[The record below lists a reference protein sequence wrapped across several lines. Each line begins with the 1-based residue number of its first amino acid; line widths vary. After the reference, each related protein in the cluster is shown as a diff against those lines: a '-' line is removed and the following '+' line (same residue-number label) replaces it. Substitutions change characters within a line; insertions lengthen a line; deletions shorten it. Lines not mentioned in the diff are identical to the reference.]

1 MSDKII
7 NTFQQRRQL
16 EQAFAELG
24 QTSNESEVR
33 EAARQL
39 AHTFP
44 GDLLLDALVK
54 RLDSPNGQLRGGLGH
69 LAGLLNPDEVLP
81 ALRNVAANRTLNP
94 QARLTA
100 ASIAH
105 RFLGVELPHVLLADL
120 SDTEEIA
127 FQSLRE
133 ALDEAHRNRHVLL
146 EYVTQMAEHPE
157 EIAWMVMGLLG
168 RVKAEE
174 RVDLLRLIAQDQR
187 PRVAKEALAQLE
199 NLALTTGQP
208 LALRALQ
215 TLQFARLGE
224 VATLAER
231 AVRKAR
237 FAGHPYTP
245 PASDGW
251 RALISP
257 ADPSGSQSVWLLH
270 PGVSAASGKSMSGV
284 LVGFAHSVHTGITQL
299 FGTETLD
306 YTLLPP
312 IKPIGTLVTVTMDN
326 GRTATMLE
334 APFDYGR
341 WLLQEAI
348 KQRLAQGGTLPE
360 EYKLYNDL
368 IWQFAP
374 PVVDETLQR
383 LWRQDGESVP
393 TAVESGIL
401 VADTAAL
408 FAHGA
413 MEGWQLRN
421 WGLLPSAYQ
430 SVLSQQ
436 ELVGALLKQMATTGD
451 SREVAQAL
459 VAGLQAQAV
468 WFAIAGEAGLAQ
480 KAARLAQQLPHL
492 PLTDNPILAHMLAA
506 AIAHVRPP
514 K

>member
-24 QTSNESEVR
+24 QTTSENDLR
-33 EAARQL
+33 EAARRL

-81 ALRNVAANRTLNP
+81 ALRNVAANRALNP

-100 ASIAH
+100 AAIAA
-105 RFLGVELPHVLLADL
+105 RYLGVELPHVLLADL

-133 ALDEAHRNRHVLL
+133 ALDEARRNRHVLL

-157 EIAWMVMGLLG
+157 EIAWMVMGLLS

-187 PRVAKEALAQLE
+187 PAVAKEALAHLE
-199 NLALTTGQP
+199 SLALATGLP
-208 LALRALQ
+208 DALRALH
-215 TLQFARLGE
+215 TLYFARPGE

-231 AVRKAR
+231 ALRKAR
-237 FAGHPYTP
+237 FAGYPYTP
-245 PASDGW
+245 PAPAGW
-251 RALISP
+251 RTLLSP

-270 PGVSAASGKSMSGV
+270 PGAADQSDQQTNGV
-284 LVGFAHSVHTGITQL
+284 LIGFAHSALLGITQL

-312 IKPIGTLVTVTMDN
+312 AKAIGALVTVTMDT

-341 WLLQEAI
+341 WLLYEAL
-348 KQRLAQGGTLPE
+348 QQGRTLPD

-368 IWQFAP
+368 IWQFAA
-374 PVVDETLQR
+374 
-383 LWRQDGESVP
+383 P
-393 TAVESGIL
+393 T
-401 VADTAAL
+401 VADTIRQLWQVDEGATHRTVDLAALTADTELL
-408 FAHGA
+408 FAHAA
-413 MEGWQLRN
+413 MESWQLRN
-421 WGLLPSAYQ
+421 WGLLPATYQ
-430 SVLSQQ
+430 RVLSQQ
-436 ELVGALLKQMATTGD
+436 ELVGTLLKQMATTGE
-451 SREVAQAL
+451 SSEVGQAL
-459 VAGLQAQAV
+459 TAGLRAQAV
-468 WFAIAGEAGLAQ
+468 WLALAGEEGLAH
-480 KAARLAQQLPHL
+480 KAAHLAQLLPQL
-492 PLTDNPILAHMLAA
+492 PLTDNPVLAHMLATA
-506 AIAHVRPP
+506 VAHLRPEQS
-514 K
+514 